1 MPRHLSQTPQQTA
14 ESLARATTAKQREKL
29 LALCVRHALRADTKA
44 GAQTVARLFPFPAV
58 QAAAALEWDARQAV
72 LDDFIVWLVEVDE
85 WLTTLP
91 TTTLA
96 LFPVQLYPSRMARA
110 ALVWSIGRGGIHPQ
124 TLRTEFVTCQGN
136 ILDTQTS

>member
-14 ESLARATTAKQREKL
+14 ESLAKATTAKQREKL

-58 QAAAALEWDARQAV
+58 QAAAALEWDARQATF
-72 LDDFIVWLVEVDE
+72 DDFTVWLLDVDD
-85 WLTTLP
+85 WLASLP
-91 TTTLA
+91 SATLA
-96 LFPVQLYPSRMARA
+96 LFPVHLYPSRMSRA

-124 TLRTEFVTCQGN
+124 TLRTEFVTRQGE
-136 ILDTQTS
+136 LLATQTA